1 MSNIPEE
8 YFPQPADK
16 IIPDWYKNL
25 ESYLTKEKKPT
36 GNGESAST
44 IKRCMPVFDA
54 MTSGYI
60 IFSPSDVWISQIYI
74 DNNLQET
81 FPNYEWANFNMI
93 EFHDAK
99 QVKGYPKGSEHK
111 IAYPKWMNPW
121 AIKTPP
127 GYSCLFVQPFHRDS
141 EFTILPG
148 IVDTDKYDT
157 PVNFPFILNDIKF
170 EGLIPA
176 GTPIAQVIPF
186 KRDLWEMEFGNEKDV
201 ISATNTFLKIRTKFF
216 DGYKNM
222 YRQNKQYK

>member
-16 IIPDWYKNL
+16 IIPDWYKDL

-54 MTSGYI
+54 MTSGYV

-81 FPNYEWANFNMI
+81 HPNYEWANFNMI

-99 QVKGYPKGSEHK
+99 QVKGYPKGFEHK

-127 GYSCLFVQPFHRDS
+127 GYSCLFVQPVHRDS
-141 EFTILPG
+141 KFTILPG

-186 KRDLWEMEFGNEKDV
+186 KRDFWEMEFGNEKD
-201 ISATNTFLKIRTKFF
+201 IINATNTFLKIRTKFF

-222 YRQNKQYK
+222 YRQKKQYK